1 MVLKVRTTD
10 ILAGGGVTAIGK
22 GTRGAPALFLGL
34 GVLIRCV
41 CSNCEPSTNR
51 TLMSC
56 TLLANPLYFSKSL
69 RKRKKKTESNLSK
82 VTWWIC
88 LQNRVLNLDQNPQSY
103 PGSLLVLQAKRT
115 SVPQGSGSSPDG
127 IPSHRGAWD
136 PQPLAMFPAITSTRL
151 TPNNI
156 STSATCSQWLLT
168 ECLPCARHYSR
179 RLACITEADS
189 CLTFLATKEA
199 FARLSLHHLNCGM
212 FKVELSIEASLP

>member
-10 ILAGGGVTAIGK
+10 ILAGGGVTIGK
-22 GTRGAPALFLGL
+22 GTRGAPALFLCL

-41 CSNCEPSTNR
+41 PIV
-51 TLMSC
+51 
-56 TLLANPLYFSKSL
+56 NPQQTEHLWAVQFWQTRYTSV
-69 RKRKKKTESNLSK
+69 KRKKKTESNLSK

-88 LQNRVLNLDQNPQSY
+88 WQNRVLNLDQNPQSY

-115 SVPQGSGSSPDG
+115 SVPQSSGSSPDG
-127 IPSHRGAWD
+127 IRSHRGAWD
-136 PQPLAMFPAITSTRL
+136 PQPLAMFPTITSTGL

-179 RLACITEADS
+179 RLACISEADS
-189 CLTFLATKEA
+189 CLTFLATKET
-199 FARLSLHHLNCGM
+199 FTRLSLHHLNCGM
-212 FKVELSIEASLP
+212 FKGELSIEASLP